1 MSYRCLRASQA
12 ARRPP
17 APHWAST
24 AGPRRGPAATGCAPA
39 EGSPASYPPALVR
52 TALLPRLLDA
62 VRLRPVPLALPAA
75 AAAAAAGSSA
85 AAQRRRAAALHSAAR
100 IGAGSGS
107 GTTCGPAVRTRGV
120 CYVHTTAVSLSSSSA
135 QQLRAAVKLHWL
147 RHEQPVWVSPS
158 TRALS
163 LAEERALRR
172 GEGARARQASA
183 RHSSAG
189 IVLCG
194 CGARVCCV
202 PRLALRSVPAGGGD
216 PASRQASPTGRS
228 RGSPPQ
234 RAERVGE
241 GTRVP
246 GGARPA
252 GRAQRA
258 SDSSAGASQQR

>member
-135 QQLRAAVKLHWL
+135 QQLRAAAAAAVQLHWL
-147 RHEQPVWVSPS
+147 RHEQPVCGQSQYPCPV
-158 TRALS
+158 TGRRARA
-163 LAEERALRR
+163 AERR
-172 GEGARARQASA
+172 GCACEAS
-183 RHSSAG
+183 
-189 IVLCG
+189 
-194 CGARVCCV
+194 
-202 PRLALRSVPAGGGD
+202 
-216 PASRQASPTGRS
+216 
-228 RGSPPQ
+228 
-234 RAERVGE
+234 ER
-241 GTRVP
+241 
-246 GGARPA
+246 
-252 GRAQRA
+252 
-258 SDSSAGASQQR
+258 ASQQRGDCFVRVRRACLLCAAASAAVRARRWRGSRVPAGESDGQIPRVPAAARGEGWRGDARAGRR

>member
-135 QQLRAAVKLHWL
+135 QQLRAAVASP
-147 RHEQPVWVSPS
+147 RTTRVGQSQYPCPV
-158 TRALS
+158 TGRRARA
-163 LAEERALRR
+163 AERR
-172 GEGARARQASA
+172 GCACEAS
-183 RHSSAG
+183 
-189 IVLCG
+189 
-194 CGARVCCV
+194 
-202 PRLALRSVPAGGGD
+202 
-216 PASRQASPTGRS
+216 
-228 RGSPPQ
+228 
-234 RAERVGE
+234 ER
-241 GTRVP
+241 
-246 GGARPA
+246 
-252 GRAQRA
+252 
-258 SDSSAGASQQR
+258 ASQQRGDCFVRVRRACLLCAAASAAVRARRWRGSRVPAGESDGQIPRVPAAARGEGWRGDARAGRR